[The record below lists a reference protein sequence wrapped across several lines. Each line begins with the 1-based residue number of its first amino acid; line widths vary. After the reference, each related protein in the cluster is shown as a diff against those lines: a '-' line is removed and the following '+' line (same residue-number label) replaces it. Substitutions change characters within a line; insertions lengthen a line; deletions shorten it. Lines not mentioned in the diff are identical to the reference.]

1 MSMKYTD
8 LHYGQIPTL
17 YQALKS
23 ELSKSGTAA
32 IFSLLRCFTYDVDS
46 NDYMIQVLLTANY
59 LERIS
64 CLVYKSSDGKYKNY
78 PRINTK
84 KPSLRVM
91 RKLLM
96 KFTIE
101 YKNIEFRRPKR
112 NGFIK

>member
-1 MSMKYTD
+1 MNMKYTD

-59 LERIS
+59 KEVLLWITTQ
-64 CLVYKSSDGKYKNY
+64 NY
-78 PRINTK
+78 DRYIL
-84 KPSLRVM
+84 LRFYM
-91 RKLLM
+91 R
-96 KFTIE
+96 
-101 YKNIEFRRPKR
+101 
-112 NGFIK
+112 